1 MTKWAPLAGAALA
14 LAALACAQTVSFADA
29 CKNADERAVMASG
42 LANPGL
48 ALRSYGLFAQLPFAQ
63 QAAEAFALADPE
75 EAVGVAGSGAREAD
89 ELRERLARSERAEAR
104 VVAELAADAGANGP
118 ERRKAAA
125 LAFEIARG
133 NLTVEDAVRLAAQ
146 TPAYFARL
154 TDLRFA
160 AGGEEARGLDAA
172 LGLESLV
179 LCRAVGES
187 QGRGLADLAA
197 FRARDLYL
205 TLAYGRAEAAD
216 PVFAV
221 VFDRLLAPKLRANKG
236 AMAKLLD
243 ESHGVGLRQFAGG
256 ALEARRLD
264 PFLALVGADA
274 AARLARG
281 IDGSANPVE
290 EAVEMADLIAG
301 TRDRALLGQLDAIV
315 PDEYARVAA
324 QGDER
329 GKELYGLLA
338 ASLLAA
344 GGPGADRVRASGAP
358 YAKVLTSAATLDV
371 AALFG
376 AQKRCV
382 ERYFFWDDDDGVSSF
397 EHFKS
402 GYARDPAWKV
412 EDRGNYVRIT
422 GRGPGG
428 RTIEIWANRPIDI
441 RLPANRDR
449 EDESLRRQAEMG
461 NAMQAAGSRADVLVH
476 RGHSFHVPKTLRFVE
491 PEDRLVILGSC
502 RGVGEIRAVMERSHG
517 AQVIATRLKAK
528 TELNDAMLK
537 ALNTALLSA
546 GPKIDWKTFWS
557 GKAAFQ
563 AYTAPSADPASVYL
577 RGYYAL
583 ADAK

>member
-1 MTKWAPLAGAALA
+1 MCVACALA
-14 LAALACAQTVSFADA
+14 VGGAFAQTATFADA
-29 CKNADERAVMASG
+29 CKSGDESSVMAAG

-48 ALRSYGLFAQLPFAQ
+48 ALRDYSLFAELPFAQ
-63 QAAEAFALADPE
+63 KAVEAFALADPE
-75 EAVGVAGSGAREAD
+75 EAVGVAGSGSREAD
-89 ELRERLARSERAEAR
+89 ELRARLARSERPEAR
-104 VVAELAADAGANGP
+104 VIAELAAERGTNGP
-118 ERRKAAA
+118 ERRRAAA
-125 LAFEIARG
+125 LAFAIARG
-133 NLTVEDAVRLAAQ
+133 KLTVEEAMRLASN
-146 TPAYFARL
+146 TPGYFARL

-160 AGGEEARGLDAA
+160 AGEGEEARALDGA
-172 LGLESLV
+172 LELQSLT

-205 TLAYGRAEAAD
+205 MLASGLAEAPE
-216 PVFAV
+216 PVFGA
-221 VFDRLLAPKLRANKG
+221 VFDRLLAPKLRANRG
-236 AMAKLLD
+236 AMTKLLE
-243 ESHGVGLRQFAGG
+243 ESRGVGLRKFAAG

-315 PDEYARVAA
+315 PEEYARVAA
-324 QGDER
+324 AGDER
-329 GKELYGLLA
+329 GKKLYGLLA

-344 GGPGADRVRASGAP
+344 GGASLGPGAEKVREAGAP
-358 YAKVLTSAATLDV
+358 YAKYLTGAATLDV

-376 AQKRCV
+376 PEKRCV

-412 EDRGNYVRIT
+412 EDRGNYIRIT
-422 GRGPGG
+422 GRGAGG
-428 RTIEIWANRPIDI
+428 RTMEIWANRPIDI

-461 NAMQAAGSRADVLVH
+461 AAMQAAGVSADLLVH
-476 RGHSFHVPKTLRFVE
+476 RGHSFHVPKTLRFVTAD
-491 PEDRLVILGSC
+491 DRLVILGSC
-502 RGVGEIRAVMERSHG
+502 RGVGEIRAVMERSHE

-546 GPKIDWKTFWS
+546 GVSIDWRTFWS

-577 RGYYAL
+577 RAYYAL
-583 ADAK
+583 SEGR